1 MDFYKHATPLGIG
14 NTPLIPYEEDFEADI
29 FVKDETQNATGSIK
43 DRTAL
48 QMILQAEQDGLLKPG
63 YTIVEATSGNMGIS
77 LAYIG
82 AKRGYRVLL
91 TMPDTMSEE
100 RRNLLQ
106 GLGAQLV
113 LTEGALGMQGAVDM
127 AEELAS
133 QPKHLLMRQF
143 ENPQNVQAHV
153 VSTGEEIVNQIDNVD
168 IFVAGI
174 GTSGTLI
181 GTATKLKQAFPNCKI
196 VGVEPASSPI
206 ISRGEKGQHAIQGIG
221 AGFVPK
227 LYQPDLVDSIELV
240 TDEQTMDMFYTLNL
254 KQGYCCGLSSAAN
267 IVVAVRLAKDPQN
280 KGKKIVTV
288 FPDGDDR
295 YFTLLAKAPK
305 NK

>member
-1 MDFYKHATPLGIG
+1 MGDVPPCYNADHTWLHAAK
-14 NTPLIPYEEDFEADI
+14 N
-29 FVKDETQNATGSIK
+29 
-43 DRTAL
+43 
-48 QMILQAEQDGLLKPG
+48 GL
-63 YTIVEATSGNMGIS
+63 YN
-77 LAYIG
+77 
-82 AKRGYRVLL
+82 RVL
-91 TMPDTMSEE
+91 E
-100 RRNLLQ
+100 
-106 GLGAQLV
+106 
-113 LTEGALGMQGAVDM
+113 
-127 AEELAS
+127 
-133 QPKHLLMRQF
+133 H
-143 ENPQNVQAHV
+143 
-153 VSTGEEIVNQIDNVD
+153 
-168 IFVAGI
+168 IFHI
-174 GTSGTLI
+174 
-181 GTATKLKQAFPNCKI
+181 KQAFPNCKI

-267 IVVAVRLAKDPQN
+267 IVAAVRLAKDPQN